1 MVLLI
6 QVLLFVIN
14 AVGAKTINEV
24 LWQFSARLPLSS
36 SKDAQDQRQ
45 LRNEVLRLKKEMNAI
60 SAQDNFAKWAK
71 VRREHDKAM
80 AAHDQKASD
89 VSAHRNS
96 FDTKANAARW
106 VMTSGM
112 QMFLQFWHAKTPVF
126 TYPRG
131 WLPWPVEWILGFP
144 RCPYGAVSINVWSMT
159 CGTVIALIGNGLLGI
174 VQGQPAAAGV
184 GKQKVAMGAEKQ
196 KS

>member
-1 MVLLI
+1 
-6 QVLLFVIN
+6 
-14 AVGAKTINEV
+14 
-24 LWQFSARLPLSS
+24 
-36 SKDAQDQRQ
+36 
-45 LRNEVLRLKKEMNAI
+45 
-60 SAQDNFAKWAK
+60 
-71 VRREHDKAM
+71 
-80 AAHDQKASD
+80 
-89 VSAHRNS
+89 
-96 FDTKANAARW
+96 
-106 VMTSGM
+106 M

-159 CGTVIALIGNGLLGI
+159 CGTVIALIGNELLGI